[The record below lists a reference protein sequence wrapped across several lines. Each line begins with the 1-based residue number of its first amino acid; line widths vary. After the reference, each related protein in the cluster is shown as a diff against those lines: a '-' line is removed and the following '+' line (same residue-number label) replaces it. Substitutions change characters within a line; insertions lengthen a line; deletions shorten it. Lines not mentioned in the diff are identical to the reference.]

1 MDYNNSSGE
10 EPGFRLQ
17 RNSLTSEERMVVGKN
32 NESSILNNPGSPMSQ
47 LDLEVALNNNN

>member
-17 RNSLTSEERMVVGKN
+17 RNSLTSEERMAVGKN